1 MKDKEFEHIAPV
13 LRQRSVDT
21 ARSLGL
27 DADDAEDVV
36 QETLLRLWT
45 ARERIADYDK
55 MRNMASVVCRNLALN
70 MLRDAPPHC
79 TIDEALTTNLQVSP
93 QEELEVRETRQKLK
107 RSIQALSPKQRALIR
122 MRNVENMSYADIAKL
137 IGTTES
143 SVRGMISIARTQLL
157 KQMKGAVE

>member
-157 KQMKGAVE
+157 KQMKGSV

>member
-1 MKDKEFEHIAPV
+1 MEIHEFIQGAERLRSEL
-13 LRQRSVDT
+13 LRQ
-21 ARSLGL
+21 ARSYLT

-157 KQMKGAVE
+157 KQMKGTI

>member
-157 KQMKGAVE
+157 KQMKGTV

>member
-1 MKDKEFEHIAPV
+1 MEIHEFIQGAERLRSEL
-13 LRQRSVDT
+13 LRQ
-21 ARSLGL
+21 ARSYLT

-36 QETLLRLWT
+36 QETLLRLCT

-79 TIDEALTTNLQVSP
+79 TID
-93 QEELEVRETRQKLK
+93 EELEVRETRQKLK

-157 KQMKGAVE
+157 KQMKGTV